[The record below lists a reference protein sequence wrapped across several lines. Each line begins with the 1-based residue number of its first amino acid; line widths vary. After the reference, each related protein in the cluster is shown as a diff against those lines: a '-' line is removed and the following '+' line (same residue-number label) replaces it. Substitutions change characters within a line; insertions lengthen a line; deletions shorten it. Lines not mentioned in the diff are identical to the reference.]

1 MSNATIL
8 LIEDST
14 TLSTV
19 YQEYLADM
27 GEEILP
33 VETGQEALDFLA
45 ESTPK
50 VVLLD
55 LNLPDMEGMD
65 ILKHVHE
72 RELPCAVVI
81 ITAHG
86 SVDIAVDAMRYGS
99 FDFLSKPFDAKRLQV
114 TVRNALK
121 HYDLNHLV
129 TEYREQ
135 YEKDSYHDFIGSSMP
150 MQTVYRIIES
160 AAPSKA
166 TVFITGESGTG
177 KELCAEAVHKQ
188 SDRKDKPFIPLNC
201 AAIPKDLMESEI
213 FGHAKGAFTG
223 AVKERDGAASLA
235 DGGTLFL
242 DELCEMDLDLQSKIL
257 RFIQTGTFQKV
268 GSGKSETVDVRFVC
282 ATNRDPLTEVRE
294 GRFREDLYYRLHVIP
309 IQLPPLRER
318 GSDIIQIAEKFL
330 RTYAKEEK
338 KYFIKFGKQAEDI
351 MMNYEW
357 PGNVRQLQNVI
368 RNLVVLN
375 SGEVVMPNQLPPPL
389 GDVTPDS
396 IPSAPPVMAESAQTA
411 VESAPTSSVSA
422 PVETATDSGEI
433 IPLWL
438 AEKKII
444 ERAIDICDGN
454 IPQAANLLEVSPSTL
469 YRKKQ
474 TWEEME

>member
-1 MSNATIL
+1 MVNGSIL
-8 LIEDST
+8 LIEDSE
-14 TLSTV
+14 TLSIV
-19 YQEYLADM
+19 YQEYLAQL
-27 GEEILP
+27 GETITA
-33 VETGQEALDFLA
+33 VETGKEALDLLKT
-45 ESTPK
+45 SSPK

-55 LNLPDMEGMD
+55 LNLPDMDGMD
-65 ILKHVHE
+65 ILREIHE
-72 RELPCAVVI
+72 SELPCVVVI

-121 HYDLNHLV
+121 HYDLNNLV

-135 YEKDSYHDFIGSSMP
+135 FERQNYFDFIGSSLP
-150 MQTVYRIIES
+150 MQAVYRIIES

-177 KELCAEAVHKQ
+177 KELCAEAVHKE
-188 SDRKDKPFIPLNC
+188 SDRKDKPFIALNC

-213 FGHAKGAFTG
+213 FGHTKGAFTG
-223 AVKERDGAASLA
+223 AVKEREGAAAMA

-242 DELCEMDLDLQSKIL
+242 DELCEMDLELQSKIL
-257 RFIQTGTFQKV
+257 RFVQTGSFQKV

-282 ATNRDPLTEVRE
+282 ATNRDPMVEVRE

-309 IQLPPLRER
+309 IQLPPLRDR
-318 GSDIIQIAEKFL
+318 GGDIIQIAEKFL
-330 RTYAKEEK
+330 KSYAKEENK
-338 KYFIKFGKQAEDI
+338 QFIKYSKQVEQ
-351 MMNYEW
+351 MMLAYDW
-357 PGNVRQLQNVI
+357 PGNVRQLQNII

-375 SGEVVMPNQLPPPL
+375 DGEVVMPNQLPPPL
-389 GDVTPDS
+389 GDVEPGQYLSQTTNDEPSTESHKTPAAIENS
-396 IPSAPPVMAESAQTA
+396 EV
-411 VESAPTSSVSA
+411 
-422 PVETATDSGEI
+422 

-438 AEKKII
+438 AEKRII
-444 ERAIDICDGN
+444 EQAIEQCDGN
-454 IPQAANLLEVSPSTL
+454 IPQAAVLLEVSPSTL

-474 TWEEME
+474 HWEEMES